1 MQEVIWILGDK
12 RVICQ
17 AQSLRLLC
25 SHNRAPDSLPMITMA
40 QERPAWET
48 WEMNA
53 LARIYVTKQHMQ

>member
-1 MQEVIWILGDK
+1 MQEVIRNLGDK

-25 SHNRAPDSLPMITMA
+25 SHNRAPDSLPMMMMA
-40 QERPAWET
+40 PESPAWET
-48 WEMNA
+48 WEMNV